1 MWECWEVVE
10 GATGDFTR
18 WDVLTWVGS
27 GSMFYWRGN
36 GWRRRGKED
45 NDEEKEEVHRDA
57 HRPSLP
63 ILKTTHA
70 IFVSCVEDLLSTS
83 ALACANNVRTVELE
97 ETLQLAP
104 YLCSVH
110 QHVVF
115 QGWVDLWTFTY
126 NYTCELSIPAL
137 NGPSIYNCVLVNLTP
152 QLEALCQASDRGT
165 LCLLKYWFRAVGQQ
179 VSASSAFYLPI
190 WSIGSQPVTCYS
202 YPNPPVSF
210 ISVSKSHFFLV
221 SIYFCCHV
229 RSSQITI

>member
-1 MWECWEVVE
+1 MCWRELVQCLCS
-10 GATGDFTR
+10 TG
-18 WDVLTWVGS
+18 GE
-27 GSMFYWRGN
+27 N
-36 GWRRRGKED
+36 GWRRRGEED

-165 LCLLKYWFRAVGQQ
+165 LCLLKVLVPRGRAASIRFLCLLSAHMEHR
-179 VSASSAFYLPI
+179 VSTSYLLQLPKPSRI
-190 WSIGSQPVTCYS
+190 VHLC
-202 YPNPPVSF
+202 F
-210 ISVSKSHFFLV
+210 
-221 SIYFCCHV
+221 
-229 RSSQITI
+229 

>member
-1 MWECWEVVE
+1 MCWRELVQCLCS
-10 GATGDFTR
+10 TG
-18 WDVLTWVGS
+18 GE
-27 GSMFYWRGN
+27 N
-36 GWRRRGKED
+36 GWRRRGEED

-190 WSIGSQPVTCYS
+190 WSIGSQPATCYS

-210 ISVSKSHFFLV
+210 ISVSKSHFFFGL
-221 SIYFCCHV
+221 YLFLLPCAF
-229 RSSQITI
+229 